1 MKPTVFLFGEAE
13 KGEFG
18 APLICRSLPE
28 LCDTLGNPPEESQGI
43 FYAVQ
48 TILFSK
54 QLLFCRVEEEGF
66 SSKDYIKGLRFLKS
80 TRPTSL
86 LQAIVIP
93 GVGDEETMEAA
104 ADVCD
109 LYKSL
114 LVLTEKDLYD
124 YLMSSRFNGR

>member
-1 MKPTVFLFGEAE
+1 MRPTVFLFGQAE

-18 APLICRSLPE
+18 VPLMCRSLPE
-28 LCDTLGNPPEESQGI
+28 VCQLLGNPPEESQGI

-48 TILFSK
+48 TVLFSK
-54 QLLFCRVEEEGF
+54 QLLFCRVEEEGY
-66 SSKDYIKGLRFLKS
+66 SINDYIKGFKFLKS
-80 TRPTSL
+80 INQPSF
-86 LQAIVIP
+86 LQAVIIP
-93 GVGDEETMEAA
+93 GVGDEQIVGAA

-124 YLMSSRFNGR
+124 YLMNARSIAS